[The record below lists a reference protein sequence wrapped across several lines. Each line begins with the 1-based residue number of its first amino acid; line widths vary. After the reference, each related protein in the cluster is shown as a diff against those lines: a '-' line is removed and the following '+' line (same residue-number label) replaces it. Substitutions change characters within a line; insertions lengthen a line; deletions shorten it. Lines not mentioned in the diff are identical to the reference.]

1 MKTLLAAVLA
11 IAFLVPAA
19 AQAGPVED
27 PEFVWAP
34 RYLGRFT
41 DYFPSTQTDLTGVQA
56 KIGRIAKGC
65 PAKLRGARLT
75 VKKPP
80 MPPVTSG
87 FFSVFG
93 DANQKREPAEIT
105 FMVDPAQLRSVN
117 SQAVISLDSP
127 FVPITGDFLAYTR
140 VVVNR
145 QADDSLI
152 VFVNTPGGNVGDPTV
167 LPADTPGV
175 IGQIFYENDTVD
187 VTAKSCLVAGA
198 PITIASA
205 VPLLFEGSAG
215 VGGGVTGQKGDGAGI
230 HIAVTGDL
238 YEETK
243 RDILTDLQAVIDLE
257 LAAGVDL
264 DNQDTVAARAKIE
277 QARVLIE
284 DHGPEVQPP
293 TMPATFEPSLNA
305 KIGALP
311 ESDMKEEVAK
321 RVGKAG
327 TRDAKARDMTINGSN
342 VNKVIKE
349 LDKANTEKQRAKAVL
364 ETGVK
369 AEAKF

>member
-1 MKTLLAAVLA
+1 
-11 IAFLVPAA
+11 
-19 AQAGPVED
+19 
-27 PEFVWAP
+27 
-34 RYLGRFT
+34 
-41 DYFPSTQTDLTGVQA
+41 
-56 KIGRIAKGC
+56 
-65 PAKLRGARLT
+65 
-75 VKKPP
+75 
-80 MPPVTSG
+80 
-87 FFSVFG
+87 
-93 DANQKREPAEIT
+93 
-105 FMVDPAQLRSVN
+105 
-117 SQAVISLDSP
+117 
-127 FVPITGDFLAYTR
+127 
-140 VVVNR
+140 
-145 QADDSLI
+145 
-152 VFVNTPGGNVGDPTV
+152 
-167 LPADTPGV
+167 
-175 IGQIFYENDTVD
+175 
-187 VTAKSCLVAGA
+187 
-198 PITIASA
+198 
-205 VPLLFEGSAG
+205 
-215 VGGGVTGQKGDGAGI
+215 
-230 HIAVTGDL
+230 
-238 YEETK
+238 
-243 RDILTDLQAVIDLE
+243 
-257 LAAGVDL
+257 VDL